1 MFPQTAASFI
11 KVYTDVLLSTRNLLP
26 ATAQER
32 LLPWAFEIRET
43 AQPEHMPSLA
53 AARCQTADSASH
65 CTKPHSD
72 TLGCDQ
78 HLLNTTLQ
86 QTSKLH
92 AQPLASTAK
101 VWSLETLSN
110 PRLWPTARASN
121 RSEILASIPKS
132 RLQIAAWKRPYSTQW
147 WISWVDGRRPEWS
160 AILAFWN
167 SDTFP
172 SGMHRSKRSLKP
184 RILEKFGAPL
194 ACPSCIFP
202 RLPFVPPLS
211 SFACGFPGDLAQ
223 PSSSV
228 FPGANPE
235 ENVGFSAAE
244 PAERWVVWVSI
255 DPRNGQIFPYPKEA
269 GL

>member
-1 MFPQTAASFI
+1 MNCGTKPVTVSTATGFVLCMFPQTAASFI
-11 KVYTDVLLSTRNLLP
+11 KVYTDVLLSTRSLLP

-86 QTSKLH
+86 HTSKLH

-101 VWSLETLSN
+101 VWSLETLIN

-132 RLQIAAWKRPYSTQW
+132 RLQIAAWKCPYSTQW
-147 WISWVDGRRPEWS
+147 WISWVETWMISHPRLWS
-160 AILAFWN
+160 

-172 SGMHRSKRSLKP
+172 NRMHRSKRSFKP

-202 RLPFVPPLS
+202 RLPFAPPSQVITIHHYSPPL
-211 SFACGFPGDLAQ
+211 
-223 PSSSV
+223 
-228 FPGANPE
+228 
-235 ENVGFSAAE
+235 
-244 PAERWVVWVSI
+244 
-255 DPRNGQIFPYPKEA
+255 
-269 GL
+269 

>member
-1 MFPQTAASFI
+1 MLSPWPPQPKSGLW
-11 KVYTDVLLSTRNLLP
+11 K
-26 ATAQER
+26 
-32 LLPWAFEIRET
+32 
-43 AQPEHMPSLA
+43 
-53 AARCQTADSASH
+53 
-65 CTKPHSD
+65 
-72 TLGCDQ
+72 
-78 HLLNTTLQ
+78 
-86 QTSKLH
+86 
-92 AQPLASTAK
+92 
-101 VWSLETLSN
+101 LSN